1 MEDSR
6 KGKKRLPPPPQLARP
21 CYSVDSSS
29 SSSDEENSIPIKNK
43 SNKTI
48 HSNQISN
55 VVNSSS
61 NSNNNN
67 DYDDRDDNDD
77 SSLEILPPNIGKQQ
91 QQQQKPLVCPIKS
104 ERRQKNQTNN
114 TRNVDK
120 QSQTGASTNKV
131 EIIDLLHS
139 PPRSLKES
147 STITT
152 NEQNNQELS
161 INGTNSEKPLLS
173 SKLSSTTIHTASL
186 GTTGTTTNSM
196 LNKTKPY
203 TFSSS
208 SSSSSSD
215 DEDDN
220 LLLSKP
226 TFETRDQ
233 IKQRK
238 KREREAQQEQERNN
252 KARKRQ
258 EEREA
263 RQRQK
268 QDEKAAKK
276 RKNEAFN
283 QTNGKYRHD
292 EIAILMDPFL
302 FDNDVLGLVQM
313 LSGDFLV
320 HSYPSNLSMAPA
332 AVQFIRKDFLHG
344 GAKDAIDCLKK
355 GQKDKYQHI
364 QDLVLVVEANDFI
377 PMLQRQEKTEDDDY
391 PKLEQ
396 WLVSIQ
402 SKWQQVWHVSP
413 HVQPRMLLLLRN
425 VPETL
430 DKMWVQHRRRS
441 QADTTSLPTAWE
453 LHDAI
458 QWLLVQFQV
467 ECMHCPNEDFIQ
479 LILHKMARAI
489 CQKPYKN
496 HVSELECVRKIKH
509 GPNLVTDNPVDRV
522 KDVWLRQLQS
532 IQGLSL
538 AMAQNVVDRYPTCQS
553 LWQAY
558 QELQQNENSSPALLL
573 ADILAPG
580 RSQQKLSR
588 AVFQI
593 LTSNNPGEMIL

>member
-1 MEDSR
+1 MDDSK
-6 KGKKRLPPPPQLARP
+6 KGKKRPPLPQLARP

-29 SSSDEENSIPIKNK
+29 SSSSDEDENSIPIKN
-43 SNKTI
+43 
-48 HSNQISN
+48 
-55 VVNSSS
+55 SS
-61 NSNNNN
+61 SNNNN
-67 DYDDRDDNDD
+67 DYDNDD
-77 SSLEILPPNIGKQQ
+77 SSLEILPPITRRKQKQQ
-91 QQQQKPLVCPIKS
+91 KKPLVCPIKS
-104 ERRQKNQTNN
+104 ERRQKNPTNN
-114 TRNVDK
+114 NNDNNKHGIAGGT
-120 QSQTGASTNKV
+120 TKV
-131 EIIDLLHS
+131 EIVDLLHS
-139 PPRSLKES
+139 PPRSLKKT
-147 STITT
+147 STMITT
-152 NEQNNQELS
+152 NEQSLQNLS
-161 INGTNSEKPLLS
+161 TNGDNSKKPLLS
-173 SKLSSTTIHTASL
+173 SKLSSTTTIHTASL
-186 GTTGTTTNSM
+186 GTTRTTTTTA
-196 LNKTKPY
+196 TKLLEKSKKSY
-203 TFSSS
+203 AFSSS
-208 SSSSSSD
+208 LSSSSD

-283 QTNGKYRHD
+283 QSNGKYRHD

-302 FDNDVLGLVQM
+302 FDNDSLGLVQM
-313 LSGDFLV
+313 LSNDFLV

-364 QDLVLVVEANDFI
+364 QDLVLVVKANDFI

-402 SKWQQVWHVSP
+402 SKWQKDWNVSSQ
-413 HVQPRMLLLLRN
+413 VQPRMLLLLRN

-453 LHDAI
+453 LDDAI

-467 ECMHCPNEDFIQ
+467 ECMHCPNEDSIQ

-509 GPNLVTDNPVDRV
+509 GPHLATDDPVDRV

-558 QELQQNENSSPALLL
+558 QELQQNENDNSSPALLL